1 MQGCLEGPMKG
12 ALPQARSLMA
22 KSVAGCLLLA
32 PVVTLEGFVAG
43 GRGGFAVR
51 VIPVGTLR

>member
-1 MQGCLEGPMKG
+1 MKG

-22 KSVAGCLLLA
+22 KSVAGCRLLA
-32 PVVTLEGFVAG
+32 PLSRWRWFVAG